1 MVLDEMATVP
11 ELTATPPPAPAV
23 LPVMVHNEK
32 VTLPLQALT

>member
-11 ELTATPPPAPAV
+11 ELTTTPPPAPAV

-32 VTLPLQALT
+32 VTLPLQTLM